1 MKNENKTK
9 EIKELIAKKV
19 KSLKGETPYAKIAAN
34 CEIHSGKIS
43 NIANNKI
50 DCQLSSLIEL
60 AKGLRIHPRDLF
72 DIDFDFK
79 TYYDE
84 LDFTNNSK
92 NIKNKKNA

>member
-9 EIKELIAKKV
+9 EIKELIAQKV
-19 KSLKGETPYAKIAAN
+19 KSLKGETTYTKIAAK

-60 AKGLRIHPRDLF
+60 AKGLRVHPRELF
-72 DIDFDFK
+72 DIDFDFE

-84 LDFTNNSK
+84 LDSADNSL
-92 NIKNKKNA
+92 NK

>member
-9 EIKELIAKKV
+9 DIKELIAQKV
-19 KSLKGETPYAKIAAN
+19 KSLKGKTSYVKIASK

-60 AKGLRIHPRDLF
+60 AKGLRVHPKELF
-72 DIDFDFK
+72 NIDFDFE
-79 TYYDE
+79 TYYEE
-84 LDFTNNSK
+84 LDSADNSE
-92 NIKNKKNA
+92 KK